1 MFASEREG
9 TMRKFSLPKT
19 PAALCWALVLSGLF
33 TGAQAADREQ
43 ELINRLR
50 TQNRQ
55 LEQDLA
61 AAQEAR
67 AKAEAQAKAAPAPVA
82 PTAGAASVRELRQAR
97 ASASA
102 SSRRLADLDKEL
114 QASKDAAAQADKDK
128 QALQAKLQEQAE
140 QLARVKSEGEAA
152 RQAQQTMSAQHAQ
165 CRADNA
171 KLYSTGVELL
181 ERYESKGMG
190 EVFSSREPFL
200 QLGRVT
206 LENVGAQYADALKA
220 AKLKP

>member
-9 TMRKFSLPKT
+9 TMRKLSLPKT

-67 AKAEAQAKAAPAPVA
+67 AKAEAQAKAAPAR
-82 PTAGAASVRELRQAR
+82 AASVRELRQAR

>member
-1 MFASEREG
+1 MS
-9 TMRKFSLPKT
+9 TPLLPKSLHWLS
-19 PAALCWALVLSGLF
+19 AALALSCLI
-33 TGAQAADREQ
+33 TGVQAADREQ

-67 AKAEAQAKAAPAPVA
+67 AKAEAAPKAAAAPVA
-82 PTAGAASVRELRQAR
+82 PAAAGASLRELRQAR

-102 SSRRLADLDKEL
+102 SARRLADLDKEL
-114 QASKDAAAQADKDK
+114 QASKDAAVQADKDK
-128 QALQAKLQEQAE
+128 QSLQAKLQEQAE
-140 QLARVKSEGEAA
+140 QLARLKSEGEAA
-152 RQAQQTMSAQHAQ
+152 RQAQQALSAQHTQ

-181 ERYESKGMG
+181 TRYENKGMG
-190 EVFSSREPFL
+190 EVFSSKEPFL

-206 LENVGAQYADALKA
+206 LENVGAQYAEALKA